1 MVTTMY
7 NNLIN
12 RSLFVMFAV
21 QKLLSYFCYTQ
32 LVSFE
37 KKKLRGKTI
46 SSQQS
51 FTHADKCTPSADSFS
66 VTLFSGILY
75 G

>member
-37 KKKLRGKTI
+37 KKTSRQVNFQLPMLT
-46 SSQQS
+46 SAHQVQ
-51 FTHADKCTPSADSFS
+51 TPF
-66 VTLFSGILY
+66 L
-75 G
+75 

>member
-1 MVTTMY
+1 
-7 NNLIN
+7 
-12 RSLFVMFAV
+12 MFAV

-32 LVSFE
+32 LD
-37 KKKLRGKTI
+37 LGKTI

-51 FTHADKCTPSADSFS
+51 FTHADKCTPRADSFS
-66 VTLFSGILY
+66 VTLTSGILY